1 MPPKKRAKANTLLD
15 ALASPGSALSKLLI
29 RRWAWGQFSASEV
42 QVLAAQALADQVS
55 LLESI
60 GVSPSFANTSLQILA
75 GLGAE
80 GTIKGNIRRDLISA
94 LGDPALPEPVLI
106 KAEMVITKPQP
117 GESPLQEVDVA
128 MLLPHELMSYLYH
141 SERAEF
147 EKKFLGSSI
156 GALASFWS
164 ELEKRGDPRL
174 IDHPMKRQR
183 NWREHSIPIAWHGDG
198 VPTIRAG
205 KAGSKSYEVYSWS
218 GILAKGSSLQT
229 KLYAFGYMADNCA
242 SHESM
247 SPVWKRLMWSFA
259 AAATGTWPSHN
270 WEDPPQPFDPRSVE
284 GKRAG
289 QKLANGYFLSL
300 YTLKQDLEHLAR
312 EYRMGD
318 YRSANPCALCPCN
331 RFEGDWPMN
340 FNNFSPG
347 ATWKKMLY
355 SAEQW
360 RDMFEDPHPL
370 LAEEH
375 MSCHNIEP
383 DEAHCLHLGVG
394 QHVIGSVLWLLV
406 YSCDGVVGGS
416 ASDKLDKIWSSVRAE
431 YKQHKV
437 PTQMTNLKLST
448 FHNPAKFADG
458 YPVLSSKA
466 AECKDLVLPMCRV
479 WEQFM
484 DRREEDHVR
493 VHHLLQQLTD
503 LQKILHDH
511 SSRAI
516 LPIAAAN
523 RFRNLVHG
531 FLTTYSLLA
540 NSADREKICLF
551 NIVPNTSLALPPRG
565 EGDVCESSEV
575 LLPLGRGFCWPYE
588 NGRDIVCAWDCP
600 AQHPGQGGGAI

>member
-1 MPPKKRAKANTLLD
+1 
-15 ALASPGSALSKLLI
+15 
-29 RRWAWGQFSASEV
+29 
-42 QVLAAQALADQVS
+42 
-55 LLESI
+55 
-60 GVSPSFANTSLQILA
+60 
-75 GLGAE
+75 
-80 GTIKGNIRRDLISA
+80 
-94 LGDPALPEPVLI
+94 
-106 KAEMVITKPQP
+106 
-117 GESPLQEVDVA
+117 
-128 MLLPHELMSYLYH
+128 
-141 SERAEF
+141 
-147 EKKFLGSSI
+147 
-156 GALASFWS
+156 
-164 ELEKRGDPRL
+164 
-174 IDHPMKRQR
+174 
-183 NWREHSIPIAWHGDG
+183 
-198 VPTIRAG
+198 
-205 KAGSKSYEVYSWS
+205 
-218 GILAKGSSLQT
+218 
-229 KLYAFGYMADNCA
+229 
-242 SHESM
+242 
-247 SPVWKRLMWSFA
+247 
-259 AAATGTWPSHN
+259 
-270 WEDPPQPFDPRSVE
+270 
-284 GKRAG
+284 
-289 QKLANGYFLSL
+289 
-300 YTLKQDLEHLAR
+300 
-312 EYRMGD
+312 
-318 YRSANPCALCPCN
+318 
-331 RFEGDWPMN
+331 MN

-484 DRREEDHVR
+484 DRKEEDHVR
-493 VHHLLQQLTD
+493 VHLMLQQLTD

-511 SSRAI
+511 SARAI

-531 FLTTYSLLA
+531 F
-540 NSADREKICLF
+540 
-551 NIVPNTSLALPPRG
+551 
-565 EGDVCESSEV
+565 
-575 LLPLGRGFCWPYE
+575 
-588 NGRDIVCAWDCP
+588 
-600 AQHPGQGGGAI
+600 